1 MSPQSDSEC
10 RGILRDHKLPIRDIR
25 MIMKESEPRGRYYL
39 PVLML
44 RPSFKCFIFDM
55 ESIKFV
61 CFQDKCMIFNI
72 DDDAAQTFIGG
83 LQKKFESSKK
93 NTDGQSTQTND
104 DEVDNE
110 NSLDFEHVILEY
122 ALENVAQKFKKHMQV
137 IGPALDFFLKQ
148 IELDPEPNRLR
159 KILTVKKYLTTFL
172 QKVQHV
178 KTVLQNIYKR
188 DDEMLSLYLSQLRKK
203 EDHKEM
209 ELLLYT
215 YTVLLEAIVSDLKIS
230 IGMIDTTDQFVSAHL
245 DSIRYGII
253 KMNLFMEMGC
263 LVFAFGTFATGL
275 LGMNLF
281 NSLEESPYAF
291 FTVAITL
298 GVTMMIGFALLVRTY
313 GMVLVNKNG
322 HNCFKDLNDTF
333 HYVDDLEYQV
343 PIKRDEKIRFKK
355 AQANGCFN
363 KPVEYFE
370 FYDCLNVLPK

>member
-1 MSPQSDSEC
+1 MSPQSGSEC

-44 RPSFKCFIFDM
+44 RPSSNCFIFDM

-61 CFQDKCMIFNI
+61 CFQDKCMIFNVE
-72 DDDAAQTFIGG
+72 DDAAQTFIGG
-83 LQKKFESSKK
+83 LQKKFEASKK
-93 NTDGQSTQTND
+93 NTDGESTQTND
-104 DEVDNE
+104 DEIDNE
-110 NSLDFEHVILEY
+110 NSLAFEHVILEY
-122 ALENVAQKFKKHMQV
+122 ALENVTQKFKKYVQV

-148 IELDPEPNRLR
+148 VELDPESNGLR

-178 KTVLQNIYKR
+178 KTVLQNIYNR

-245 DSIRYGII
+245 ESIRYGII

-298 GVTMMIGFALLVRTY
+298 GVTMMMGFAWLVRTY
-313 GMVLVNKNG
+313 GMVLLNKNG
-322 HNCFKDLNDTF
+322 RNSFKDLNDTF

-363 KPVEYFE
+363 KPEEQFE
-370 FYDCLNVLPK
+370 FLSRAL